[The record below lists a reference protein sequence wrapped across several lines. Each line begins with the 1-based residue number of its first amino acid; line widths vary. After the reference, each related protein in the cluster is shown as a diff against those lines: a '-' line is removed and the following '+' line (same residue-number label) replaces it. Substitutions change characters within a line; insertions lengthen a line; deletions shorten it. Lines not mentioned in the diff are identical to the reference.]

1 MIIYETFK
9 YATKQEL
16 IDDLDA
22 KGWEYDKPLRNAGQF
37 VDTTNGERLDYA
49 YMDKIVLNYPATYP
63 EPPEPEWTPVYSA
76 DVYIHTARIIEMR
89 LEASHKL
96 DVNATK
102 YFNNYINKF
111 VGEATDNSE
120 EVPDG
125 SWTKGQIKAWLDA
138 HSIVWGAGMTKA
150 QLLDLVP

>member
-37 VDTTNGERLDYA
+37 IDTTNGERLDYA
-49 YMDKIVLNYPATYP
+49 YMDKIVLNYPVTHE
-63 EPPEPEWTPVYSA
+63 EPPAPEWEPVYSA
-76 DVYIHTARIIEMR
+76 DVYIHTARITEIH

-125 SWTKGQIKAWLDA
+125 SWLKSLIQQWLTD
-138 HSIVWGAGMTKA
+138 HNILWNVSMTKA